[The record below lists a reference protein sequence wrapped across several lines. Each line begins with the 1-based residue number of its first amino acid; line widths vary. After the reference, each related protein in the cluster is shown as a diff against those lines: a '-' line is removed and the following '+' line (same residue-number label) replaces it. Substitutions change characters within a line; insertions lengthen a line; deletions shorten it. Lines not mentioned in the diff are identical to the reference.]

1 MPIWQL
7 DCDKQGEECFGEQS
21 KNTDYE
27 RCNHHQN
34 KLVRPASSSVGESPA
49 TSWTLQVL
57 DCRDLTTVLIA
68 EELPLQHFFGA
79 RVIGT
84 LHEASVWLCGFTI
97 GAAHRLPI
105 ESTMNHP

>member
-1 MPIWQL
+1 M
-7 DCDKQGEECFGEQS
+7 
-21 KNTDYE
+21 
-27 RCNHHQN
+27 
-34 KLVRPASSSVGESPA
+34 
-49 TSWTLQVL
+49 
-57 DCRDLTTVLIA
+57 LIA

-105 ESTMNHP
+105 ESANPRGSKPLSFQTHEDAVGSLAEHPDSVTVTADELS